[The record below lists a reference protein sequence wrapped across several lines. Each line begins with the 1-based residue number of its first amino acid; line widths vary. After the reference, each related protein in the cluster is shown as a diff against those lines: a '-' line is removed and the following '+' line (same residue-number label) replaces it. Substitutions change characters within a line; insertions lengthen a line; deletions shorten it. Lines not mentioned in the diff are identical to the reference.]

1 MPDETKE
8 DIVVTFSRGQI
19 DTLMSIVA
27 ITGLAMTSKF
37 EEHHED
43 PEFIYSLEHLAELGI
58 KLQIA
63 LDVEFTS

>member
-8 DIVVTFSRGQI
+8 EIVVTFSREQI
-19 DTLMSIVA
+19 DILMGIVA
-27 ITGLAMTSKF
+27 VAGLAMTSKF
-37 EEHHED
+37 EELHED
-43 PEFIYSLEHLAELGI
+43 PEFINSLEHLAELGI